1 MSLIRELMDYEFDSF
16 NIRPLMRSAM
26 FCAIM
31 SKSIIIIIIIAG
43 DQVVCD
49 SMRSIMA
56 ARAINDIFHTTDY
69 NLLVTDDALKYV
81 GLSIKTYTIAC
92 WLRLG

>member
-1 MSLIRELMDYEFDSF
+1 V
-16 NIRPLMRSAM
+16 

-31 SKSIIIIIIIAG
+31 NKSISIVVTVAG

-69 NLLVTDDALKYV
+69 NLLVTDDTLKYV
-81 GLSIKTYTIAC
+81 GLSNKPTQLLA
-92 WLRLG
+92 GQV